1 MRRRIYWLMPDLAS
15 ARRAM
20 HDLVQARVD
29 VAHIHFA
36 ASEGTDMAGLHAANV
51 WQTSDLVHAAKTGW
65 AIGSA
70 CGMILGLIAGLAFP
84 VMGDEPEWELAV
96 VLGVMG
102 GVVGAWSASMIGISI
117 PSPGLQRFEGA
128 MDRGWILLMVD
139 PPRARAEQIE
149 TLLRTTHPEALFGG
163 EAQQVPAY
171 R

>member
-70 CGMILGLIAGLAFP
+70 CGMIVGLIAGLNFP
-84 VMGDEPEWELAV
+84 VMGDEPEWELVV

-117 PSPGLQRFEGA
+117 PSPCLQRFEGA
-128 MDRGWILLMVD
+128 MNQGWILLMVD

-149 TLLRTTHPEALFGG
+149 SLLRTTHPEALFEG
-163 EAQQVPAY
+163 EAQEVPAF

>member
-36 ASEGTDMAGLHAANV
+36 GSEDTDTTGLHAANV

-65 AIGSA
+65 VVGSA
-70 CGMILGLIAGLAFP
+70 CGMVVGLIAALMFP
-84 VMGDEPEWELAV
+84 VLGDDPEWELAV
-96 VLGVMG
+96 VLGVLG

-117 PSPGLQRFEGA
+117 PSPRLRRFEGA
-128 MDRGWILLMVD
+128 LAQGWILLMVD
-139 PPRARAEQIE
+139 LPRSRAQDVE
-149 TLLRTTHPEALFGG
+149 TLLRTAHPEALFEG
-163 EAQQVPAY
+163 EEQQVPAF

>member
-29 VAHIHFA
+29 VARIHFA
-36 ASEGTDMAGLHAANV
+36 ASEGTDLAGLHAANI

-70 CGMILGLIAGLAFP
+70 CGMIFGLIAGLNFP
-84 VMGDEPEWELAV
+84 VMGDEPEWEMVL

-117 PSPGLQRFEGA
+117 PSPCLQRFEGA
-128 MDRGWILLMVD
+128 MAQGWILLMID
-139 PPRARAEQIE
+139 TPRSRAHDVE
-149 TLLRTTHPEALFGG
+149 TLLRTMHPEALFEG
-163 EAQQVPAY
+163 EAQQVPAF